1 MGAAADC
8 ELIGPGFFG
17 QPMNSLSTLAL
28 VAAGALVLSRQ
39 PRLRMIGVALIA
51 TGVGSFLFH
60 GPMPRGNEWA
70 HDVTLAW
77 LLVSVGGVGT
87 RWERLAGIPALVA
100 LGVVFAVA
108 PAAADPI
115 AVVLAVV
122 TTVSLLRRDRS
133 ARTVGPL
140 TLLGVVAVL
149 GRLGAT
155 GGPLCDAGSL
165 LQTHALW
172 HVGAAVAV
180 SWWALAYRPQPE
192 GSAPS
197 DRVADGR
204 R

>member
-1 MGAAADC
+1 M
-8 ELIGPGFFG
+8 
-17 QPMNSLSTLAL
+17 
-28 VAAGALVLSRQ
+28 V
-39 PRLRMIGVALIA
+39 GVALIA

-60 GPMPRGNEWA
+60 GPMPRGDEWA

-77 LLVSVGGVGT
+77 LLVAVGGVDT
-87 RWERLAGIPALVA
+87 RWERLAGIPALVMLA
-100 LGVVFAVA
+100 VVFAVA

-149 GRLGAT
+149 GRLGST

-165 LQTHALW
+165 LQTHAFW

-180 SWWALAYRPQPE
+180 SWWALAYRPEPE
-192 GSAPS
+192 GSAPF